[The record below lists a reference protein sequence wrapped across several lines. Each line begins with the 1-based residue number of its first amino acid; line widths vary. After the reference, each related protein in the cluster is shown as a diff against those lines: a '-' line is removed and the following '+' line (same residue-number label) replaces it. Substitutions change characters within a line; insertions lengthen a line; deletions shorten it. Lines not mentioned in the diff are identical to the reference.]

1 MMWFNRK
8 IGICIGLLWAAGC
21 SSGFLGLSPAGDRHE
36 YVSAR
41 TAYEAGEYQAAVTQL
56 TAYIYKTKNI
66 ARREAR
72 AYRLLGRSYEQL
84 GDSVRALEVYLEA
97 LEFHP
102 DNVPLLIEAG
112 RLYQENG
119 LTERSM
125 ELYARALEK
134 EPHNADA
141 LAGQALNYTHRGFYS
156 KARSLYDQFFVLRPQ
171 AAPVYRARY
180 ADTFLRQRNYAQAFI
195 HISVALGQESSNAD
209 FWRISAEARY
219 GLIQLREALEDLETA
234 IRLAPERK
242 DLLAQKA
249 LWLYK
254 AGEYKKSLQTTREIL
269 RQEPENSLARLV
281 QALNWQRQG
290 KVKAARKQWAD
301 IAQTD
306 PRSFVG
312 QVAGKLAERK

>member
-8 IGICIGLLWAAGC
+8 IGICISLVWMAGC
-21 SSGFLGLSPAGDRHE
+21 ASGFLGLAPAKDRQE
-36 YVSAR
+36 YVAAR
-41 TAYEAGEYQAAVTQL
+41 TSYEAGEYQAAVTQL
-56 TAYIYKTKNI
+56 SAYIYKTKNI
-66 ARREAR
+66 SRREAR

-84 GDSVRALEVYLEA
+84 GDPARALEVYLEA

-102 DNVPLLIEAG
+102 DNVPLLVEAG
-112 RLYQENG
+112 RLYQSSG
-119 LTERSM
+119 LTERSIK
-125 ELYARALEK
+125 LYARALEL

-156 KARSLYDQFFVLRPQ
+156 KARALYDEFFVLRSN

-195 HISVALGQESSNAD
+195 HISVALGQEPSNAD
-209 FWRISAEARY
+209 FWRISADARY
-219 GLIQLREALEDLETA
+219 GLGQLREALDDLETA
-234 IRLAPERK
+234 VRLAPERG

-254 AGEYKKSLQTTREIL
+254 AGEYKKSLTVTQEIL
-269 RQEPENSLARLV
+269 HQQPENSLARLV

-290 KVKAARKQWAD
+290 KTKAARKQWAD
-301 IAQTD
+301 IARTD
-306 PRSFVG
+306 PHSFAG
-312 QVAGKLAERK
+312 QVAGKLAARK